1 MKPGR
6 WSPDRR
12 VAEVEEAMVAEAVM
26 AVVAEPAG
34 VRAAAV
40 AGAKVVAVVTGGA
53 TMEGSA
59 AHMELARVVAAD
71 AAVAVVAV
79 TAADIDLAQ

>member
-1 MKPGR
+1 
-6 WSPDRR
+6 
-12 VAEVEEAMVAEAVM
+12 MVAEAVM

-59 AHMELARVVAAD
+59 APMELARVVAAD
-71 AAVAVVAV
+71 AVVAVVAV